1 MRAEALAMEECMRG
15 AGVCRTWSEQEMLCS
30 FGGKEVPGTPDF
42 MYEDAHGVLTCGQV
56 VRVPILPGMTRT
68 LISETIYC
76 TVLAKLVKSQVWMKS
91 CYIVPQEFIIFLW
104 LPFIIHRR
112 RKRLAEALASQVQS
126 EGWPFHLRF
135 AVPEDSEALF
145 PSMFAL
151 CCKARSRRFS
161 EADLAHFD
169 PQDFEEEEEAVQWD
183 IFAFEEGEDSENSE
197 EFEENMG
204 RADEYE
210 TSDPD
215 DLGFENDEPG
225 GFLEEEDLEDGAQFP
240 AEAVHHI
247 MIDIVW
253 CNFKVHPLT
262 PSLRQWGLR
271 SPRPPRLPH
280 GLEIKE
286 KVWQQ
291 SEATT
296 LLNFQGREASRQGWD
311 KVQFMGTPC
320 CWPLHTIC
328 TIAASTSVSH

>member
-42 MYEDAHGVLTCGQV
+42 MYEDANGVLTCGQV

-161 EADLAHFD
+161 EADLANFD

-225 GFLEEEDLEDGAQFP
+225 GFLEEEDLDDGAQFP

-247 MIDIVW
+247 MVDIVW
-253 CNFKVHPLT
+253 CNRKVHPLT

-280 GLEIKE
+280 GLDIKE

-296 LLNFQGREASRQGWD
+296 LLTFQGLGQSAMHGHA
-311 KVQFMGTPC
+311 
-320 CWPLHTIC
+320 LHTIC